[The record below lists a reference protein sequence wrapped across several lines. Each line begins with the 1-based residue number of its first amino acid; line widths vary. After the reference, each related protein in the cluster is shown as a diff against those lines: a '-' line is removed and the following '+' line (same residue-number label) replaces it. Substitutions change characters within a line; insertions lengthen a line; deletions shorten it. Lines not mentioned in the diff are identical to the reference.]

1 MKRKLQGLD
10 LNYNLKNKKVQFK
23 DIKGTMF
30 CFLDTI

>member
-23 DIKGTMF
+23 DIKVQ
-30 CFLDTI
+30 CFVF